1 MKSFKTSD
9 FLTSSDETDFLG
21 NGSYASVRRC
31 FHKELENVVVKCV
44 ALTGSDEAISSTK
57 KNIEKEAQVLLRLE
71 HKNIIQFHGVTC
83 WNSCYGLVMEEAIGH
98 NLEDLFIHKTEIK
111 NIPWHLRRRIF
122 HNIAAGLDYL
132 HNNFLGRSYIH
143 GDLKLQNILL
153 NEYLIAKIADFGA
166 VSIAMASGAFSA
178 SLEIEQS
185 KQFTVLY
192 SPPEL
197 LKDPSLKRTCEM
209 DVYSFG
215 MIGYEIIN
223 RQRIFQGPSRFSIQ
237 MITFLIKNEG
247 QKPDEKTFDET
258 EKCLNYETDLQVFQC
273 LKNIVIDCWKTN
285 AKDRPTMKQ
294 VKNELE
300 KFNDEEEFETEHLK
314 KTRQSFSAK
323 RIPLSEY
330 GPQFQ
335 SVSTE
340 TSTSSGKNDT
350 VFKDGI
356 SNWNML
362 TVFLFVNNKCE
373 SVINLIFTTRN
384 V

>member
-9 FLTSSDETDFLG
+9 FLTSSDKTDFLG

-44 ALTGSDEAISSTK
+44 ALTGSDETISSTK
-57 KNIEKEAQVLLRLE
+57 SNIEKEAQVLLRLE

-83 WNSCYGLVMEEAIGH
+83 WNSCYGLVMEEATGH

-111 NIPWHLRRRIF
+111 NIPWLLRRRIF
-122 HNIAAGLDYL
+122 HDIAAGLDYL

-223 RQRIFQGPSRFSIQ
+223 RQRIFQGPSRTSIQ
-237 MITFLIKNEG
+237 MIAFLIESKG
-247 QKPDEKTFDET
+247 QKPDEKSFDET
-258 EKCLNYETDLQVFQC
+258 EKSLNYEIDLQVFQC
-273 LKNIVIDCWKTN
+273 LKNIVINCWKTN

-294 VKNELE
+294 VKNELK

-314 KTRQSFSAK
+314 KIRQSFSAK

-335 SVSTE
+335 SVSTA
-340 TSTSSGKNDT
+340 TSTSNGKNDIEFN
-350 VFKDGI
+350 VEI
-356 SNWNML
+356 SKSNML
-362 TVFLFVNNKCE
+362 TVFFCKYE
-373 SVINLIFTTRN
+373 
-384 V
+384 